1 MRLLAMACR
10 GGLWQIN
17 VATKASV
24 DSSQIVNE
32 LQEYVTW
39 TQAAGAALT
48 WTPMLIESGTPWRE
62 ALAYCT
68 RIREAGTQVLPQVLA
83 MPLYISLRFDQPQ
96 SFHLLIQGWQPVFGD
111 WARIDHATR
120 ISRLRDVAARDI
132 LRSAGIRGR
141 RYFEVRFDRWEIARS
156 PSRPD
161 MIGRCLLELAQRGA
175 DPVDAFCDLLL
186 QDDLATLVRLP
197 IANDDPSEMA
207 EALNSDG
214 VLYGLGDAGAHVS
227 SVTNFAYP
235 TAVLSNFV
243 RERGTLTVEKAV
255 REMTSVPARV
265 MGLSDRG
272 ELSSGKAADI
282 CVVDPQCVALAPA
295 ETRADL
301 PGGVERIYQGAVG
314 YRAVVVNGRVTV
326 RNDVS
331 LNIAAGRFLRRR

>member
-1 MRLLAMACR
+1 
-10 GGLWQIN
+10 
-17 VATKASV
+17 
-24 DSSQIVNE
+24 
-32 LQEYVTW
+32 
-39 TQAAGAALT
+39 
-48 WTPMLIESGTPWRE
+48 
-62 ALAYCT
+62 
-68 RIREAGTQVLPQVLA
+68 
-83 MPLYISLRFDQPQ
+83 
-96 SFHLLIQGWQPVFGD
+96 
-111 WARIDHATR
+111 
-120 ISRLRDVAARDI
+120 
-132 LRSAGIRGR
+132 
-141 RYFEVRFDRWEIARS
+141 
-156 PSRPD
+156 